1 MGSKD
6 DAKSRERNEKAAAT
20 AEQEYIIRPT
30 LARYI
35 DRKDLEKLLLK
46 TFKKAITAYVS
57 RLSYDIWRN
66 YFLVAYLLFCSQDYN
81 EVLRYTASREL
92 TSVRFQIQLGGL
104 LID

>member
-6 DAKSRERNEKAAAT
+6 DAKSKKKDEKAAAT
-20 AEQEYIIRPT
+20 AEQEYIIQPT

-57 RLSYDIWRN
+57 RLSYDFGRN
-66 YFLVAYLLFCSQDYN
+66 YVLVAHLLFCSQDYN

-92 TSVRFQIQLGGL
+92 TSVRFQVQLCGL
-104 LID
+104 LI